1 MPRRTLAIGSCRS
14 AAIETSLCTESGE
27 ARRTRAGVLLK
38 VADDPR
44 FVEKERHRSFLLL
57 HYFGYLRR
65 DPGDP
70 PDRGL
75 DGFNFWLGVLERTGD
90 ERAIGS
96 AFLDSEEYKH
106 RGGR

>member
-1 MPRRTLAIGSCRS
+1 MGERASLADGL
-14 AAIETSLCTESGE
+14 ASG
-27 ARRTRAGVLLK
+27 RRTRAGVLLK
-38 VADDPR
+38 IANDPR

-70 PDRGL
+70 PEHGL
-75 DGFNFWLGVLERTGD
+75 DGFNFWLAVLERTGD
-90 ERAIGS
+90 ERAIAS

-106 RGGR
+106 YGGR